1 MKTLILILTIL
12 VTSSLVT
19 GCSGSDATATPPSTG
34 TLQPTDTPA
43 PTTTPKPTDTPIPPT
58 NTPTPTQ
65 TATPTNTPE
74 PTATATPTPPPPQV
88 LGRVFPEQFH
98 GQGVWT
104 NADGGGPNDPDS
116 GWIIL
121 GGDGVIHFDVSIPTN
136 GFSRGDPVISPSRG
150 EVLAIYEFDTDS
162 SVNISIEGG
171 VAGIEGIFAEEEI
184 QWLSKGTHPFNYTP
198 DDIAAVWFHLAHLLP
213 WVTVGQRVEVGDPV
227 GEIQFDNFFGPILS
241 YVLIV
246 EFNDGSRYQ
255 FSPCLVENTA
265 EFCGVCAPGTWFRC
279 P

>member
-121 GGDGVIHFDVSIPTN
+121 GGDGVIH
-136 GFSRGDPVISPSRG
+136 
-150 EVLAIYEFDTDS
+150 S
-162 SVNISIEGG
+162 S
-171 VAGIEGIFAEEEI
+171 
-184 QWLSKGTHPFNYTP
+184 NYTQ

-213 WVTVGQRVEVGDPV
+213 CVTVGQRIEVGDPV

-246 EFNDGSRYQ
+246 DFNYGSRYQ